1 MDNLLTV
8 HFHSMHGD
16 YSRYS
21 MWKWVDGYWGEEE
34 HFSREDDF
42 GLVGQLTFPANRFI
56 DSVNLLVKTEDWSK
70 KTHDYRIRRFLG
82 DDAPNAIW
90 VVEGDPTV
98 YYSKQAALTNHSFE
112 GRNQHDFDMAV
123 RRQEFDQKWGFQ
135 GWLGHKYE
143 KGSTEFRLWAP
154 LARRVQLL
162 LFKKGSKKSKVIKM
176 SRGTSV
182 NKDRHEMNTHGV
194 WSVSVPG
201 DLDGLAYQF
210 RVYHEESFYQDTRDP
225 YSIALSLDNKKS
237 LVVNPERLVP
247 KGYQKVT
254 RQEANWRNA
263 NACSSVICEMHLRDF
278 SISET
283 SGVKKA
289 YRGTYLGACQ
299 KGTKNAQG
307 DVTCFDYIK
316 RMGYNYVQLQPIFDH
331 HKTYDKNGNLLYN
344 WGYDPENYNVPDR
357 QFAVDQKNPISPIL
371 ELKKMIQVYHEAGI
385 GVIMDVVY
393 NHTYS
398 TYSSPFQ
405 MAVPDYY
412 YRMHDDGSF
421 QDGSGCGNETAS
433 EKEMYRKY
441 MIDSLTYWA
450 EEFGVDGFRFDL
462 MGLHDVA
469 TMNAIRSAMDDIDP
483 RILIY
488 GEGWDMGN
496 GLPADQK
503 AKKDNA
509 ALMPRIG
516 FFNDNARDAV
526 KGAEVYG
533 NISKGY
539 VSGAPL
545 EDKVA
550 SSLLGSRDFV
560 NYLMPGQVLNYIEA
574 HDNYNLNDLM
584 HYLHPHDSPEDIEK
598 RIYLSNALNLT
609 MQGMCFMQLGQE
621 FQRSKMVATGE
632 DGNYTEEDVKRAMN
646 SYNAPDEVNRVDWN
660 LVTLKKELIDKIAKL
675 IERKRTVAEFSYRSY
690 ADIYDNLYVTKADF
704 ASGIVELHISGKLN
718 ETLVFDNMKKDL
730 EIY

>member
-16 YSRYS
+16 YSRYN
-21 MWKWVDGYWGEEE
+21 MWKWLDGYWGEEAY
-34 HFSREDDF
+34 FSREDDF

-56 DSVNLLVKTEDWSK
+56 DYVNLLVKTEDWSK
-70 KTHDYRIRRFLG
+70 QTHDYRIRRFLG
-82 DDAPNAIW
+82 DAPNAIW

-98 YYSKQAALTNHSFE
+98 YYSKQAALTSHSFE
-112 GRNQHDFDMAV
+112 GRDQHAFDMAL

-143 KGSTEFRLWAP
+143 KGSTEFRLWGP

-162 LFKKGSKKSKVIKM
+162 LFKKGSKTKVIKM

-201 DLDGLAYQF
+201 DLDGVAYQF

-225 YSIALSLDNKKS
+225 YSIALSLNNKKS

-307 DVTCFDYIK
+307 DVTGFDYIK
-316 RMGYNYVQLQPIFDH
+316 RMGYNYVQLQPVFDH
-331 HKTYDKNGNLLYN
+331 HKNYDKNGNLLYN

-357 QFAVDQKNPISPIL
+357 QFAVDQKNPLAPIL
-371 ELKKMIQVYHEAGI
+371 ELKKMIQAYHEAGI

-398 TYSSPFQ
+398 SYSSPFQ
-405 MAVPDYY
+405 LTVPAYY
-412 YRMHDDGSF
+412 YRMHDNGSF

-488 GEGWDMGN
+488 GEGWDMGI
-496 GLPADQK
+496 GLPVDQK

-533 NISKGY
+533 QISNGY

-545 EDKVA
+545 EDKIA
-550 SSLLGSRDFV
+550 KSLLGSRGFV

-584 HYLHPHDSPEDIEK
+584 HHLHPHDSPEDIEK
-598 RIYLSNALNLT
+598 RIYLANALNLT

-632 DGNYTEEDVKRAMN
+632 DGNYTEADVQRAMN

-660 LVTLKKELIDKIAKL
+660 QVTLKKELVDKIAKL
-675 IERKRTVAEFSYRSY
+675 IERKKTVAEFSYRSY

-704 ASGIVELHISGKLN
+704 ASGIVELHISGKLD

>member
-21 MWKWVDGYWGEEE
+21 MWKWLDGYWGEEA

-56 DSVNLLVKTEDWSK
+56 DYVNLLVKTEDWSK
-70 KTHDYRIRRFLG
+70 QTHDYRIRRFLG
-82 DDAPNAIW
+82 DAPNAIW

-98 YYSKQAALTNHSFE
+98 YYSKQAAMTSHSFE
-112 GRNQHDFDMAV
+112 GRDQHAFDMAL

-225 YSIALSLDNKKS
+225 YSIALSLNNKKS

-254 RQEANWRNA
+254 RQGANWRNA

-299 KGTKNAQG
+299 KGTKNDQG
-307 DVTCFDYIK
+307 DVTGFDYIK
-316 RMGYNYVQLQPIFDH
+316 RMGYNYVQLQPVFDH

-357 QFAVDQKNPISPIL
+357 QFAVDQKNPLAPIL

-398 TYSSPFQ
+398 SYSSPFQ
-405 MAVPDYY
+405 LAVPAYY
-412 YRMHDDGSF
+412 YRMHDNGSF

-488 GEGWDMGN
+488 GEGWDMGI
-496 GLPADQK
+496 GLPVDQK

-533 NISKGY
+533 HISNGY

-545 EDKVA
+545 EDKIA
-550 SSLLGSRDFV
+550 KSLLGSRGFV

-584 HYLHPHDSPEDIEK
+584 HHLHPHDLSEDIEK
-598 RIYLSNALNLT
+598 RIYLANALNLT

-632 DGNYTEEDVKRAMN
+632 DGNYTEADVQRAMN

-660 LVTLKKELIDKIAKL
+660 QVTLKKELVDKIAKL
-675 IERKRTVAEFSYRSY
+675 IERKKTVAEFSYRSY

-704 ASGIVELHISGKLN
+704 ASGIVELHISGKLD

>member
-16 YSRYS
+16 YSRYN
-21 MWKWVDGYWGEEE
+21 MWKWLDGYWGEEAY
-34 HFSREDDF
+34 FSREDDF

-56 DSVNLLVKTEDWSK
+56 DYVNLLVKTEDWSK
-70 KTHDYRIRRFLG
+70 QTHDYRIRRFLG
-82 DDAPNAIW
+82 DAPNAIW

-98 YYSKQAALTNHSFE
+98 YYSKQAALTSHSFE
-112 GRNQHDFDMAV
+112 GRDQHAFDMAL

-143 KGSTEFRLWAP
+143 KGSTEFRLWGP

-162 LFKKGSKKSKVIKM
+162 LFKKGSKTKVIKM

-201 DLDGLAYQF
+201 DLDGVAYQF

-225 YSIALSLDNKKS
+225 YSIALSLNNKKS

-307 DVTCFDYIK
+307 DVTGFDYIK
-316 RMGYNYVQLQPIFDH
+316 RMGYNYVQLQPVFDH
-331 HKTYDKNGNLLYN
+331 HKNYDKNGNLLYN

-357 QFAVDQKNPISPIL
+357 QFAVDQKNPLAPIL
-371 ELKKMIQVYHEAGI
+371 ELKKMIQAYHEAGI

-398 TYSSPFQ
+398 SYSSPFQ
-405 MAVPDYY
+405 LTVPAYY
-412 YRMHDDGSF
+412 YRMHDNGSF

-488 GEGWDMGN
+488 GEGWDMGI
-496 GLPADQK
+496 GLPVDQK

-533 NISKGY
+533 QISNGY

-545 EDKVA
+545 EDKIA
-550 SSLLGSRDFV
+550 KSLLGSRGFV

-584 HYLHPHDSPEDIEK
+584 HHLHPHDSPEDIEK
-598 RIYLSNALNLT
+598 RIYLANALNLT

-632 DGNYTEEDVKRAMN
+632 DGNYTEADVKRAMN
-646 SYNAPDEVNRVDWN
+646 SYNAPDEVNCVDWN
-660 LVTLKKELIDKIAKL
+660 QVTLKKELIDKIAKL

-704 ASGIVELHISGKLN
+704 ASGIVELHISGKLD

-730 EIY
+730 EVY

>member
-16 YSRYS
+16 YSRYN
-21 MWKWVDGYWGEEE
+21 MWKWLDGYWGEEAY
-34 HFSREDDF
+34 FSREDDF

-56 DSVNLLVKTEDWSK
+56 DYVNLLVKTEDWSK
-70 KTHDYRIRRFLG
+70 QTHDYRIRRFLG
-82 DDAPNAIW
+82 DAPNAIW

-98 YYSKQAALTNHSFE
+98 YYSKQAALTSHSFE
-112 GRNQHDFDMAV
+112 GRDQHAFDMAL

-143 KGSTEFRLWAP
+143 KGSTEFRLWGP

-162 LFKKGSKKSKVIKM
+162 LFKKGSKTKVIKM

-201 DLDGLAYQF
+201 DLDGVAYQF

-225 YSIALSLDNKKS
+225 YSIALSLNNKKS

-307 DVTCFDYIK
+307 DVTGFDYIK
-316 RMGYNYVQLQPIFDH
+316 RMGYNYVQLQPVFDH
-331 HKTYDKNGNLLYN
+331 HKNYDKNGNLLYN

-357 QFAVDQKNPISPIL
+357 QFAVDQKNPLAPIL
-371 ELKKMIQVYHEAGI
+371 ELKKMIQAYHEAGI

-398 TYSSPFQ
+398 SYSSPFQ
-405 MAVPDYY
+405 LTVPAYY
-412 YRMHDDGSF
+412 YRMHDNGSF

-450 EEFGVDGFRFDL
+450 EEFVVDGFRFDL
-462 MGLHDVA
+462 MGLHDVD

-488 GEGWDMGN
+488 GEGWDMGI
-496 GLPADQK
+496 GLPVDQK

-533 NISKGY
+533 QISNGY

-545 EDKVA
+545 EDKIA
-550 SSLLGSRDFV
+550 KSLLGSRGFV

-584 HYLHPHDSPEDIEK
+584 HHLHPQDSPEDIEK
-598 RIYLSNALNLT
+598 RIYLANALNLT

-632 DGNYTEEDVKRAMN
+632 DGNYTEADVKRAMN
-646 SYNAPDEVNRVDWN
+646 SYNAPDEVNCVDWN
-660 LVTLKKELIDKIAKL
+660 QVTLKKELIDKIAKL

-704 ASGIVELHISGKLN
+704 ASGIVELHISGKLD

>member
-21 MWKWVDGYWGEEE
+21 MWKWLDGYWGEEA

-56 DSVNLLVKTEDWSK
+56 DYVNLLVKTEDWSK
-70 KTHDYRIRRFLG
+70 QTHDYRIRRFLG
-82 DDAPNAIW
+82 DAPNAIW

-98 YYSKQAALTNHSFE
+98 YYSKQAAMTSHSFE
-112 GRNQHDFDMAV
+112 GRDQHAFDMAL

-225 YSIALSLDNKKS
+225 YSIALSLNNKKS

-254 RQEANWRNA
+254 RQEANWRNV

-299 KGTKNAQG
+299 KGTKNDQG
-307 DVTCFDYIK
+307 DVTGFDYIK
-316 RMGYNYVQLQPIFDH
+316 RMGYNYVQLQPVFDH

-357 QFAVDQKNPISPIL
+357 QFAVDQKNPLAPIL

-398 TYSSPFQ
+398 SYSSPFQ
-405 MAVPDYY
+405 LAVPAYY
-412 YRMHDDGSF
+412 YRMHDNGSF

-488 GEGWDMGN
+488 GEGWDMGI
-496 GLPADQK
+496 GLPVDQK

-516 FFNDNARDAV
+516 FFNDNTRDAV

-533 NISKGY
+533 HISNGY

-545 EDKVA
+545 EDKIA
-550 SSLLGSRDFV
+550 KSLLGSRGFV

-584 HYLHPHDSPEDIEK
+584 HHLHPHDSPEDIEK
-598 RIYLSNALNLT
+598 RIYLANALNLT

-632 DGNYTEEDVKRAMN
+632 DGNYTEADVKRAMN

-660 LVTLKKELIDKIAKL
+660 QVTLKKELVDKIAKL
-675 IERKRTVAEFSYRSY
+675 IERKKTVAEFSYRSY

-704 ASGIVELHISGKLN
+704 ASGIVELHISGKLD

>member
-16 YSRYS
+16 YSRYN
-21 MWKWVDGYWGEEE
+21 MWKWLDGYWGEEAY
-34 HFSREDDF
+34 FSREDDF

-56 DSVNLLVKTEDWSK
+56 DYVNLLVKTEDWSK
-70 KTHDYRIRRFLG
+70 QTHDYRIRRFLG
-82 DDAPNAIW
+82 DAPNAIW

-98 YYSKQAALTNHSFE
+98 YYSKQAALTSHSFE
-112 GRNQHDFDMAV
+112 GRDQHAFDMAL

-143 KGSTEFRLWAP
+143 KGSTEFRLWGP

-162 LFKKGSKKSKVIKM
+162 LFKKGSKTKVIKM

-201 DLDGLAYQF
+201 DLDGVAYQF

-225 YSIALSLDNKKS
+225 YSIALSLNNKKS

-307 DVTCFDYIK
+307 DVTGFDYIK
-316 RMGYNYVQLQPIFDH
+316 RMGYNYVQLQPVFDH
-331 HKTYDKNGNLLYN
+331 HKNYDKNGNLLYN

-357 QFAVDQKNPISPIL
+357 QFAVDQKNPLAPIL
-371 ELKKMIQVYHEAGI
+371 ELKKMIQAYHEAGI

-398 TYSSPFQ
+398 SYSSPFQ
-405 MAVPDYY
+405 LTVPAYY
-412 YRMHDDGSF
+412 YRMHDNGSF

-488 GEGWDMGN
+488 GEGWDMGI
-496 GLPADQK
+496 GLPVDQK

-533 NISKGY
+533 QISNGY

-545 EDKVA
+545 EDKIA
-550 SSLLGSRDFV
+550 KSLLGSRGFV

-584 HYLHPHDSPEDIEK
+584 HHLHPHDSPEDIEK
-598 RIYLSNALNLT
+598 RIYLANALNLT

-632 DGNYTEEDVKRAMN
+632 DGNYTEADVKRAMN
-646 SYNAPDEVNRVDWN
+646 SYNAPDEVNCVDWN
-660 LVTLKKELIDKIAKL
+660 QVTLKKELVDKIAKL
-675 IERKRTVAEFSYRSY
+675 IERKKTVAEFSYRSY

-704 ASGIVELHISGKLN
+704 ASGIVELHISGKLD

-730 EIY
+730 EVY

>member
-1 MDNLLTV
+1 
-8 HFHSMHGD
+8 MHGD

-21 MWKWVDGYWGEEE
+21 MWKWLDCYWGEEA

-42 GLVGQLTFPANRFI
+42 GLVGQVTSPSNRFI
-56 DSVNLLVKTEDWSK
+56 DSVNLLVKTEDWSRQ
-70 KTHDYRIRRFLG
+70 THDYRVRRFLG
-82 DDAPNAIW
+82 DAPNAIW
-90 VVEGDPTV
+90 IVEGDPTV
-98 YYSKQAALTNHSFE
+98 YYSKQAALTSHSFK
-112 GRNQHDFDMAV
+112 GRDQHAFDMAL

-143 KGSTEFRLWAP
+143 KGATEFRLWSP

-162 LFKKGSKKSKVIKM
+162 LFKKGSKNPKIIKM

-194 WSVSVPG
+194 WSATVKK
-201 DLDGLAYQF
+201 DLDGVAYQF

-237 LVVNPERLVP
+237 LVVNPQRLVP
-247 KGYQKVT
+247 RGFEKVT
-254 RQEANWRNA
+254 KQKASWRKA
-263 NACSSVICEMHLRDF
+263 NACSSVICEMHIRDF

-283 SGVKKA
+283 SGVKKS

-299 KGTKNAQG
+299 KGTKNDHG
-307 DVTCFDYIK
+307 DVTGFDYLK
-316 RMGYNYVQLQPIFDH
+316 RMGYNYVQLQPVFDH
-331 HKTYDKNGNLLYN
+331 HKTYDKDGKLLYN

-357 QFAVDQKNPISPIL
+357 QFAADQKNPVAPIL
-371 ELKKMIQVYHEAGI
+371 ELKKMIQTYHEAGI

-398 TYSSPFQ
+398 SYSSPFQ
-405 MAVPDYY
+405 LSVPAYY
-412 YRMHDDGSF
+412 YRMHDNGSF

-441 MIDSLTYWA
+441 MIDFLTYWA

-469 TMNAIRSAMDDIDP
+469 TMNAIRSAMDDIDT

-488 GEGWDMGN
+488 GEGWDMGI

-526 KGAEVYG
+526 KGSEVYG
-533 NISKGY
+533 HISYGY
-539 VSGAPL
+539 VFGALL
-545 EDKVA
+545 EDKIA
-550 SSLLGSRDFV
+550 KSLLGSRGFV

-584 HYLHPHDSPEDIEK
+584 HHLHPHDSPEDIKK
-598 RIYLSNALNLT
+598 RLYLSNALNLT
-609 MQGMCFMQLGQE
+609 MQRMCFMQLGQE

-646 SYNAPDEVNRVDWN
+646 SYNSPDEVNRVDWN
-660 LVTLKKELIDKIAKL
+660 QVTLKKELIDKIAKL
-675 IERKRTVAEFSYRSY
+675 IERKRTV
-690 ADIYDNLYVTKADF
+690 
-704 ASGIVELHISGKLN
+704 
-718 ETLVFDNMKKDL
+718 
-730 EIY
+730 